1 MASVAANSKRFI
13 GQSVGNGQ
21 CVAFARAAALLPHT
35 SLWSRGEWVREA
47 TLVVGTAIATF
58 DPAGRYIND
67 THGRSHVAIYMG
79 QTASGIIVLDQWVTT
94 VKGTDGKTERLVQP
108 VHQRTIWFRNSTKMV
123 NDGRNYY
130 VVE

>member
-1 MASVAANSKRFI
+1 MASIAANPKRFL

-35 SLWSRGEWVREA
+35 SVWSRSEWVPDA

-67 THGRSHVAIYMG
+67 TNGRSHAAIYIG
-79 QTASGIIVLDQWVTT
+79 QTASGIIVLDQWVSTI
-94 VKGTDGKTERLVQP
+94 KGSDGKIEHLVQP
-108 VHQRTIWFRNSTKMV
+108 VHERTILFRNTTKMV

-130 VVE
+130 VIE